1 MKFIH
6 TDLVYR
12 QKGEIVEISLANGA
26 NVRLMDSARFPRYRA
41 GHDHRYY
48 GGLAKRSPINLAI
61 SNAWSWHVAV
71 DAQGLRSRTRASI
84 LILHYPLPA
93 LEETPWSAVCNA
105 GSEAGK

>member
-6 TDLVYR
+6 TDLGHR
-12 QKGEIVEISLANGA
+12 QKGEIVEISLTSGA
-26 NVRLMDSARFPRYRA
+26 NVRLMDSANFSRYKA
-41 GHDHRYY
+41 GRDHRYY
-48 GGLAKRSPINLAI
+48 GGLAKRTPIKLAI

-71 DAQGLRSRTRASI
+71 DALGLRCRTRASI

-93 LEETPWSAVCNA
+93 LEKTLLSAVCNA